1 MASVAELLERLEAVT
16 KGAKQPRFPKGS
28 PKGGQFKPK
37 GGGGGF
43 GSGPVHTAQQALAQ
57 AKEALGATL
66 NAAPHPK
73 ADDAGN
79 PVTVH
84 FPTTP
89 SPRATWVDRKAV
101 ATFAPGSSVPKALNG
116 VPLTPWT
123 PPTTKAGWN
132 AVAGQ
137 MPGKEP
143 PLPQKFDYQG
153 NPKRPGAGVVIQ
165 EPDGR
170 VWVVEPTNHFGGYE
184 HTFPKGGAEPGIKR
198 LQANAIKEAWEESGL
213 KVEITGILG
222 DYEGDTSVA
231 RYYTAKRVGG
241 TPADAGWETQ
251 GVKLVP
257 PMQLGKHLNRMRDK
271 QIAIDL
277 LSGPLAKAE
286 AERATR
292 IADFVAELLKRDG
305 KGKGKGKG
313 GNAKQARY
321 PKGDPRGGQFKPK
334 GGGAMASAAPG
345 AVGAAAKPG
354 AEAVTAAQAI
364 AGAKAQ
370 LGAFAPTMLT
380 GKNPDNSAL
389 KAANKKI
396 QAIAAMANDGDI
408 VGLHAIKPTEP
419 GKGANPYQKGV
430 WNEWQKA
437 VGHAQGLSSAGTTP
451 GTGGKAAA
459 RGPMT
464 LGDLKYSA
472 PKPGGSNPG
481 AIYTDASG
489 AKWLVKGTKGNP
501 DMAHNEV
508 LASRLYNAAG
518 AHAPEMRPVDLGTEH
533 GGGTGV
539 ASRML
544 DGPLEKV
551 NASPQNISQAQ
562 KHFAVDAW
570 LANWDA
576 VGLGFDNIAVT
587 GNGTASR
594 IDPGGALLYRAQ
606 GAPKGAAFNKHAN
619 EWDTLRDAKS
629 NPQSAAV
636 FAGMTSTQLAQ
647 SAARLDSIS
656 EATIKQLVDKHGPGD
671 AKAKAE
677 LADTLIARKEAI
689 MLKGYEANPT
699 AFNEALV
706 AGGGS
711 AVGAKAAAAQAKAAA
726 KPATAPVKVK
736 AAEAPASF
744 AIPPAP
750 TGAPAALKS
759 KDFEGSSYQKTIG
772 VAHMAAIETKMKQ
785 GGAASAEA
793 YLKGLGPGNSVTEA
807 NNLKTLANWVAAQPG
822 ATPAAAGAKVNS
834 SQWWAQKHTELKGMA
849 GQPADKIQSFM
860 TGLMDTLGDRAVDMA
875 QYESIGNLAGAL
887 KQGGAARV
895 KATAAVQAAT
905 SAAAAAKPAAKKPNY
920 TATAPTGL
928 VFWNKTTKALDD
940 ALAAGDTEH
949 AQKIINDVQDKM
961 STAKSPNNKANMV
974 KFMAYAAGQMPTP
987 TSARAKATAAVES
1000 ATAAAVATTS
1010 VPKVAPAM
1018 PSKPA
1023 TAALSSAANPN
1034 KTLLAKV
1041 DQVEAIGA
1049 GFHAGK
1055 LSKADAEAQ
1064 LAAITFGSNTYGKK
1078 AAAYKAD
1085 TLAAIG
1091 GADIT
1096 PAAVKA
1102 AAGKPKTLAG
1112 AAQEATAAAAA
1123 VSAKAKAATKGAV
1136 KIDPKRL
1143 TEAPDFHNW
1152 NGAGKGL
1159 SSKAENNKANQ
1170 DEVGAIHS
1178 MAVAGNLQALKAYQ
1192 PQSPSKHVA
1201 SYLQQVIED
1210 VNLQLNPPPPLKSI
1224 DVGSGKTMAQA
1235 IKALAEQA
1243 KPLKSPQQVLAKLAL
1258 YPVLGKAEGA
1268 SHAAVPQTLKHGAGL
1283 TQGTYAA
1290 QSSANF
1296 AKLDST
1302 KQNAVRAYTGAA
1314 YHDINASFRSG
1325 KPSKQALDAHQGILD
1340 AGVTLKPGT
1349 VLSRKVNM
1357 SAAMVDQIVKS
1368 GSGKIIQEFGISST
1382 SISPKVWG
1390 GNVHF
1395 RMTAGDGVK
1404 GLYAGT
1410 GSSTPKGET
1419 ISKHPGELEVL
1430 LPANQRMVVTAVH
1443 HGGQSDGY
1451 GSTSQ
1456 IVVDVT
1462 LLPNS

>member
-305 KGKGKGKG
+305 KGKGKG

-334 GGGAMASAAPG
+334 GGAAMASAAPG

-389 KAANKKI
+389 KSANKKI
-396 QAIAAMANDGDI
+396 QAIAAMANDGDL

-451 GTGGKAAA
+451 GTGGKASP
-459 RGPMT
+459 RGPMKVS
-464 LGDLKYSA
+464 DLKYSA

-518 AHAPEMRPVDLGTEH
+518 AHAPEMRPVDLGTE
-533 GGGTGV
+533 
-539 ASRML
+539 
-544 DGPLEKV
+544 
-551 NASPQNISQAQ
+551 
-562 KHFAVDAW
+562 
-570 LANWDA
+570 
-576 VGLGFDNIAVT
+576 
-587 GNGTASR
+587 
-594 IDPGGALLYRAQ
+594 
-606 GAPKGAAFNKHAN
+606 
-619 EWDTLRDAKS
+619 
-629 NPQSAAV
+629 QSAIDSV
-636 FAGMTSTQLAQ
+636 DSRQVGTSPMG
-647 SAARLDSIS
+647 RGVS
-656 EATIKQLVDKHGPGD
+656 E
-671 AKAKAE
+671 
-677 LADTLIARKEAI
+677 
-689 MLKGYEANPT
+689 
-699 AFNEALV
+699 
-706 AGGGS
+706 
-711 AVGAKAAAAQAKAAA
+711 
-726 KPATAPVKVK
+726 
-736 AAEAPASF
+736 
-744 AIPPAP
+744 
-750 TGAPAALKS
+750 
-759 KDFEGSSYQKTIG
+759 
-772 VAHMAAIETKMKQ
+772 
-785 GGAASAEA
+785 
-793 YLKGLGPGNSVTEA
+793 
-807 NNLKTLANWVAAQPG
+807 
-822 ATPAAAGAKVNS
+822 
-834 SQWWAQKHTELKGMA
+834 
-849 GQPADKIQSFM
+849 
-860 TGLMDTLGDRAVDMA
+860 
-875 QYESIGNLAGAL
+875 
-887 KQGGAARV
+887 
-895 KATAAVQAAT
+895 
-905 SAAAAAKPAAKKPNY
+905 
-920 TATAPTGL
+920 
-928 VFWNKTTKALDD
+928 TT
-940 ALAAGDTEH
+940 
-949 AQKIINDVQDKM
+949 
-961 STAKSPNNKANMV
+961 
-974 KFMAYAAGQMPTP
+974 
-987 TSARAKATAAVES
+987 
-1000 ATAAAVATTS
+1000 
-1010 VPKVAPAM
+1010 
-1018 PSKPA
+1018 
-1023 TAALSSAANPN
+1023 
-1034 KTLLAKV
+1034 
-1041 DQVEAIGA
+1041 
-1049 GFHAGK
+1049 
-1055 LSKADAEAQ
+1055 
-1064 LAAITFGSNTYGKK
+1064 
-1078 AAAYKAD
+1078 
-1085 TLAAIG
+1085 
-1091 GADIT
+1091 
-1096 PAAVKA
+1096 
-1102 AAGKPKTLAG
+1102 
-1112 AAQEATAAAAA
+1112 
-1123 VSAKAKAATKGAV
+1123 
-1136 KIDPKRL
+1136 
-1143 TEAPDFHNW
+1143 
-1152 NGAGKGL
+1152 
-1159 SSKAENNKANQ
+1159 
-1170 DEVGAIHS
+1170 
-1178 MAVAGNLQALKAYQ
+1178 
-1192 PQSPSKHVA
+1192 
-1201 SYLQQVIED
+1201 
-1210 VNLQLNPPPPLKSI
+1210 
-1224 DVGSGKTMAQA
+1224 
-1235 IKALAEQA
+1235 
-1243 KPLKSPQQVLAKLAL
+1243 
-1258 YPVLGKAEGA
+1258 
-1268 SHAAVPQTLKHGAGL
+1268 
-1283 TQGTYAA
+1283 
-1290 QSSANF
+1290 
-1296 AKLDST
+1296 
-1302 KQNAVRAYTGAA
+1302 
-1314 YHDINASFRSG
+1314 
-1325 KPSKQALDAHQGILD
+1325 
-1340 AGVTLKPGT
+1340 
-1349 VLSRKVNM
+1349 
-1357 SAAMVDQIVKS
+1357 
-1368 GSGKIIQEFGISST
+1368 
-1382 SISPKVWG
+1382 
-1390 GNVHF
+1390 
-1395 RMTAGDGVK
+1395 
-1404 GLYAGT
+1404 
-1410 GSSTPKGET
+1410 
-1419 ISKHPGELEVL
+1419 
-1430 LPANQRMVVTAVH
+1430 
-1443 HGGQSDGY
+1443 
-1451 GSTSQ
+1451 
-1456 IVVDVT
+1456 
-1462 LLPNS
+1462 

>member
-1 MASVAELLERLEAVT
+1 MASIAELLDRLDTVT
-16 KGAKQPRFPKGS
+16 KAAKQPRYPKGS
-28 PKGGQFKPK
+28 PVGGQFKPK
-37 GGGGGF
+37 GGGGGMGLF
-43 GSGPVHTAQQALAQ
+43 GAGAVASAQQALMQ
-57 AKEALGATL
+57 AKQALGATL

-84 FPTTP
+84 FPTQP
-89 SPRATWVDRKAV
+89 SPRATWSDRKAV
-101 ATFAPGSSVPKALNG
+101 ATFAPGSSVPKTLNG
-116 VPLTPWT
+116 IPVASWT

-132 AVAGQ
+132 AVEGQ
-137 MPGKEP
+137 MKGAEP
-143 PLPQKFDYQG
+143 PLPAAFDYQG
-153 NPKRPGAGVVIQ
+153 KPKRPGAGVVIQ

-184 HTFPKGGAEPGIKR
+184 HSFPKGGTEPGIKR

-231 RYYTAKRVGG
+231 RYYTARRVGG
-241 TPADAGWETQ
+241 SPADAGWETQ

-277 LSGPLAKAE
+277 ITSTVAKADSM
-286 AERATR
+286 RAAR
-292 IADFVAELLKRDG
+292 VANFVAELLKRD
-305 KGKGKGKG
+305 GKGKG

-321 PKGDPRGGQFKPK
+321 PKGSPKGGQFKPK
-334 GGGAMASAAPG
+334 GGAAAAG
-345 AVGAAAKPG
+345 AVPAAVAAAKPG

-396 QAIAAMANDGDI
+396 QAIAAMANDGDL

-430 WNEWQKA
+430 WGEWNKA
-437 VGHAQGLSSAGTTP
+437 MGHAQGLASAGTTP
-451 GTGGKAAA
+451 GTGGKTAA

-489 AKWLVKGTKGNP
+489 AKWLVKGTKGNA

-518 AHAPEMRPVDLGTEH
+518 AHAPEMRPIDLAGEH

-551 NASPQNISQAQ
+551 NASPQNIAQAQ

-606 GAPKGAAFNKHAN
+606 GKPKGGAFNKAAV
-619 EWDTLRDAKS
+619 EWDSLRNKQD

-636 FAGMTSTQLAQ
+636 FGGMTSTQLAQ
-647 SAARLDSIS
+647 SAARLGSIS
-656 EATIKQLVDKHGPGD
+656 DDTVNQLVQKHGPGD
-671 AKAKAE
+671 AKVKAD
-677 LADTLIARKEAI
+677 LASTLIARKEAI

-706 AGGGS
+706 AAGGK
-711 AVGAKAAAAQAKAAA
+711 AVGG
-726 KPATAPVKVK
+726 
-736 AAEAPASF
+736 AS
-744 AIPPAP
+744 
-750 TGAPAALKS
+750 
-759 KDFEGSSYQKTIG
+759 
-772 VAHMAAIETKMKQ
+772 TK
-785 GGAASAEA
+785 
-793 YLKGLGPGNSVTEA
+793 
-807 NNLKTLANWVAAQPG
+807 
-822 ATPAAAGAKVNS
+822 
-834 SQWWAQKHTELKGMA
+834 
-849 GQPADKIQSFM
+849 
-860 TGLMDTLGDRAVDMA
+860 
-875 QYESIGNLAGAL
+875 
-887 KQGGAARV
+887 
-895 KATAAVQAAT
+895 
-905 SAAAAAKPAAKKPNY
+905 AAAKPAAKPAAPAQVKAAATPAIPAAPAASSKPAAPKY
-920 TATAPTGL
+920 LATTDSMQAYWENGTSA
-928 VFWNKTTKALDD
+928 VQQH
-940 ALAAGDTEH
+940 LAAGDIKAAQGVVAGIKSQWGGTKDWYGQHNVQQFSAHAEALIAGALAAPAAKPPKAPAKQSKAAAAAAAVQAATGARAAAAKGTGDEYIGSAFQKVKWAGH
-949 AQKIINDVQDKM
+949 QTTYQAKLAEGGSASAQKYL
-961 STAKSPNNKANMV
+961 KAVEAAAQKGSSFDQMNV
-974 KFMAYAAGQMPTP
+974 KTFSAWAAAGTAPP
-987 TSARAKATAAVES
+987 AASARAKATAAVENAMAASS
-1000 ATAAAVATTS
+1000 AANS

-1018 PSKPA
+1018 PGKPSAA
-1023 TAALSSAANPN
+1023 TLSSAANPN

-1049 GFHAGK
+1049 GFKAGK

-1064 LAAITFGSNTYGKK
+1064 LAGITFGSNTYGKK
-1078 AAAYKAD
+1078 AAAFKAD

-1102 AAGKPKTLAG
+1102 AAGKPKTM
-1112 AAQEATAAAAA
+1112 AAATQQATAAAAA
-1123 VSAKAKAATKGAV
+1123 VTAKAKASASKAKAPT
-1136 KIDPKRL
+1136 IDPKRL
-1143 TEAPDFHNW
+1143 TTAPDFNNW
-1152 NGAGKGL
+1152 SGAGKGL
-1159 SSKAENNKANQ
+1159 SSKPEVNKANQ
-1170 DEVGAIHS
+1170 DEVGAIHA
-1178 MAVAGNLQALKAYQ
+1178 MAAAGNLQALKAYQ

-1210 VNLQLNPPPPLKSI
+1210 VNIQLNPPAPLKSI
-1224 DVGSGKTMAQA
+1224 SVGSGKTMEQA
-1235 IKALAEQA
+1235 VKALAAQA
-1243 KPLKSPQQVLAKLAL
+1243 KPLNSPQQVLSKLAL
-1258 YPVLGKAEGA
+1258 YPVLGKADSP
-1268 SHAAVPQTLKHGAGL
+1268 SHAAVPHVLKYGAGL
-1283 TQGTYAA
+1283 TQTTYAS
-1290 QSSANF
+1290 QSSAGF
-1296 AKLDST
+1296 AKLPAT
-1302 KQNAVRAYTGAA
+1302 QQTAVRAYTGAA
-1314 YHDINASFRSG
+1314 YHDINSAFRAG
-1325 KPSKQALDAHQGILD
+1325 KPTKQALDANAGILA
-1340 AGVTLKPGT
+1340 AGVELKTGT
-1349 VLSRKVNM
+1349 VLSRKVKM
-1357 SAAMVDQIVKS
+1357 SDSMIEQITKS
-1368 GSGKIIQEFGISST
+1368 GVGKVIQEFGISST
-1382 SISPKVWG
+1382 SINPQVWSG
-1390 GNVHF
+1390 AVHF
-1395 RMTAGDGVK
+1395 RMTAGQGVK

-1410 GSSTPKGET
+1410 GSTTPKGEA

-1430 LPANQRMVVTAVH
+1430 LPANQRMVITGVH
-1443 HGGQSDGY
+1443 KGGQSDGY
-1451 GSTSQ
+1451 GQGSK

>member
-1 MASVAELLERLEAVT
+1 MASIAELLQRCEAIT

-43 GSGPVHTAQQALAQ
+43 GSSPVHTAQQALAQ

-89 SPRATWVDRKAV
+89 SPRATWLDRKAV

-430 WNEWQKA
+430 WNEWNKA
-437 VGHAQGLSSAGTTP
+437 LGHAQGLSSAGTTP

-594 IDPGGALLYRAQ
+594 IDPGGALLFRAQ
-606 GAPKGAAFNKHAN
+606 GEPKGAAFNKHAN

-656 EATIKQLVDKHGPGD
+656 DATIKQLVEKHGPGD

-689 MLKGYEANPT
+689 MLKGYEVNPT

-711 AVGAKAAAAQAKAAA
+711 AVGAKAAAAQAKPAPAP
-726 KPATAPVKVK
+726 KPTPKPVDAPVKVK
-736 AAEAPASF
+736 AAAKDSGF

-750 TGAPAALKS
+750 TAAPEPLKS
-759 KDFEGSSYQKTIG
+759 KDFAGSSYQKTMAS
-772 VAHMAAIETKMKQ
+772 AHMAVVAGKVKQ
-785 GGAASAEA
+785 GDAAGAKA
-793 YLKGLGPGNSVTEA
+793 YLSSLGRADSVIEGQNITAIGNWL
-807 NNLKTLANWVAAQPG
+807 NAQPG
-822 ATPAAAGAKVNS
+822 AKSAAAGAKVNS

-860 TGLMDTLGDRAVDMA
+860 TGLMNTLGDRAVDMD

-887 KQGGAARV
+887 KQGGAR
-895 KATAAVQAAT
+895 
-905 SAAAAAKPAAKKPNY
+905 
-920 TATAPTGL
+920 
-928 VFWNKTTKALDD
+928 
-940 ALAAGDTEH
+940 E
-949 AQKIINDVQDKM
+949 
-961 STAKSPNNKANMV
+961 
-974 KFMAYAAGQMPTP
+974 
-987 TSARAKATAAVES
+987 KATAAVEA

-1023 TAALSSAANPN
+1023 AAALSSAANPN

-1041 DQVEAIGA
+1041 DQVESIGA
-1049 GFHAGK
+1049 GFKAGK

-1102 AAGKPKTLAG
+1102 AAGKPKTLA
-1112 AAQEATAAAAA
+1112 AAATEATAAAAA
-1123 VSAKAKAATKGAV
+1123 VTAKAKAAAKAPV
-1136 KIDPKRL
+1136 KIDTSRL
-1143 TEAPDFHNW
+1143 TSTPDFHNW
-1152 NGAGKGL
+1152 GGTGKGL
-1159 SSKAENNKANQ
+1159 SSKAENNQANQ
-1170 DEVGAIHS
+1170 DEVGAIHA
-1178 MAVAGNLQALKAYQ
+1178 MAVSGNLQALKAYK
-1192 PQSPSKHVA
+1192 PQSPSQHVA

-1210 VNLQLNPPPPLKSI
+1210 VNLQLNPPAPLKSI
-1224 DVGSGKTMAQA
+1224 NVGNGKTMAQA
-1235 IKALAEQA
+1235 VKALADQA
-1243 KPLKSPQQVLAKLAL
+1243 KPLKNPQQVLAKLAM
-1258 YPVLGKAEGA
+1258 YPVLGKADNA
-1268 SHAAVPQTLKHGAGL
+1268 AHAVVPQTLKYGAGL
-1283 TQGTYAA
+1283 TEHTYSAE
-1290 QSSANF
+1290 SLANF
-1296 AKLDST
+1296 TKLSAV
-1302 KQNAVRAYTGAA
+1302 KQGAVRDYTGSS
-1314 YHDINASFRSG
+1314 YQDINAGYRAG
-1325 KPSKQALDAHQGILD
+1325 KPSQKALDANAAILE

-1349 VLSRKVNM
+1349 VLSRKVEM
-1357 SAAMVDQIVKS
+1357 SDDMLAQVSKHGI
-1368 GSGKIIQEFGISST
+1368 GKVIQEFGISST
-1382 SISPKVWG
+1382 SIHPKVWTG
-1390 GNVHF
+1390 DVHF
-1395 RMTAGDGVK
+1395 RMTAGPGVK
-1404 GLYAGT
+1404 GLYAG
-1410 GSSTPKGET
+1410 KGTELPDGTT

-1430 LPANQRMVVTAVH
+1430 LPANQRMVITAIH
-1443 HGGQSDGY
+1443 KGQQSDGY
-1451 GSTSQ
+1451 GKNTQ